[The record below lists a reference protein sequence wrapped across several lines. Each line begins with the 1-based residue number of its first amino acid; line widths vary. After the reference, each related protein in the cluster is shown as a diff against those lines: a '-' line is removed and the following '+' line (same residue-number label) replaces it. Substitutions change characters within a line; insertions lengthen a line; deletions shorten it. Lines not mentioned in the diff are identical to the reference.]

1 METNN
6 LIEETKSIIDASKE
20 QNYKIVVDPNNKD
33 AFIILE
39 NDKPIEI
46 NEGLIFSL
54 EVFLKIY
61 KSVLDGKS

>member
-39 NDKPIEI
+39 NDKPVEI